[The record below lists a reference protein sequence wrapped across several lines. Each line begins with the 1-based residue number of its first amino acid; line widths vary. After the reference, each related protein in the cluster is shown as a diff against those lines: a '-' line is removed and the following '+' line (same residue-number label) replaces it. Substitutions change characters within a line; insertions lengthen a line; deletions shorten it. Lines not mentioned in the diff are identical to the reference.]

1 MKTLVGLCLL
11 FVINSGVCK
20 AGELPDDRGTKLSRA
35 VRNSVHRFISTIH
48 PDKIEDRIHA
58 LRHLQRTV
66 DFVYASIR
74 KDGFIPSSEKEIP
87 TSLIEISAPKRTT
100 RPIWNMERTNPYEPR
115 QKKTGLSYE
124 SLLIQFAR
132 KGCDA
137 GIQRCLRA
145 LSAEESYEREKIRM
159 ELLTAMGQFLMAFK
173 RINAEGLSPEENL
186 ATAAHRLYATAKIG
200 SLQYRG
206 TCDGIVKY
214 LTAKGKDGRNV
225 AHVLSQGV
233 GDSSASLRS
242 VKKFAGG
249 FQFFVSD

>member
-20 AGELPDDRGTKLSRA
+20 AGELPDGREKELSRA
-35 VRNSVHRFISTIH
+35 VRNSVNNFISTMS
-48 PDKIEDRIHA
+48 PDKIEDRIRA
-58 LRHLQRTV
+58 LRDLQRTV

-74 KDGFIPSSEKEIP
+74 KDGFISSSEKEIP
-87 TSLIEISAPKRTT
+87 TSLIEIPAPKRTT
-100 RPIWNMERTNPYEPR
+100 RLIWDMERTNPYEPR
-115 QKKTGLSYE
+115 QEKTWLSYE

-132 KGCDA
+132 KGCDV
-137 GIQRCLRA
+137 GIQRCLSA
-145 LSAEESYEREKIRM
+145 LSAEETYEREKIRM

-200 SLQYRG
+200 NLKYRG

-214 LTAKGKDGRNV
+214 LNAKGKDGRNV
-225 AHVLSQGV
+225 VRVLSQGV

-242 VKKFAGG
+242 VEKFAKG
-249 FQFFVSD
+249 FQFFVPD